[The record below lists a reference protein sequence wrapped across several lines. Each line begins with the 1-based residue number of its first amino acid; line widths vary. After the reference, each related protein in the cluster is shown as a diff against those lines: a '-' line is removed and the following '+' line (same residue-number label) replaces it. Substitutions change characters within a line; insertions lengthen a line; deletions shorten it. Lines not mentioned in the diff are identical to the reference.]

1 MCVGKVRPCPLLCT
15 WSEVKCILCLV
26 RQRQNANMG
35 VLNGVGILAFKGLAI
50 AYGLFTIFLAVL
62 YSLTRK
68 DTWVTD
74 KDDELLFKKGSSL
87 HFQDE
92 LS

>member
-1 MCVGKVRPCPLLCT
+1 
-15 WSEVKCILCLV
+15 
-26 RQRQNANMG
+26 MG
-35 VLNGVGILAFKGLAI
+35 VLNGVGVLTIRGIAVAHGLLTGFLAI
-50 AYGLFTIFLAVL
+50 L

-87 HFQDE
+87 NFRVE

>member
-1 MCVGKVRPCPLLCT
+1 
-15 WSEVKCILCLV
+15 
-26 RQRQNANMG
+26 MG
-35 VLNGVGILAFKGLAI
+35 VLNGVGALAFKGLAI

-87 HFQDE
+87 NFQVESSWPWADPPSHWYS
-92 LS
+92 LQNSMVIVRSGDRNRFIT